1 MALIRPNNR
10 ALQNITTLPSG
21 VSSDYLA
28 SDADI
33 GKVLQVVQ
41 DFETS
46 GSNSTSLGTW
56 VDSGT
61 FASITPSST
70 SSKILII
77 ANFGFS
83 VRHSSGTGPYG
94 YTRCYRNTAST
105 IIGGSNIKYIDAA
118 GVSNNENHSMQ
129 SFIFL
134 DSPSTTSSTLYKMQY
149 QIVGGTHAYWNYGS
163 DSTITLL
170 EIAG

>member
-1 MALIRPNNR
+1 MSR
-10 ALQNITTLPSG
+10 ARTIANFGDGLVTADLPSDLG
-21 VSSDYLA
+21 IVGGDLPTGS
-28 SDADI
+28 
-33 GKVLQVVQ
+33 VLQVVQ
-41 DFETS
+41 DFETA
-46 GSNSTSLGTW
+46 GSNSTTLGTW

-61 FASITPSST
+61 YASITPSSA

-83 VRHSSGTGPYG
+83 VRHSSGAGPWG

-105 IIGGSNIKYIDAA
+105 IIGGSNIKYIDAS
-118 GVSNNENHSMQ
+118 GVSTNENHTMQ
-129 SFIFL
+129 SFVFL

-149 QIVGGTHAYWNYGS
+149 QIASGTHAYWNYGS
-163 DSTITLL
+163 DSTITLM